1 MLLRDFVVGF
11 VEACAAQI
19 EIIRAF
25 QFIVAEEFA
34 AVLPVEDL
42 DGIGIQWI
50 AFAVGFLREF
60 REVVGIIMVEAMG
73 ENKPRIRLQD
83 ACQRTGLRQDVF
95 VVVFRERDAARF
107 RAGREDEA
115 EHAALFVVETDVFD
129 GTCIDAVEGV
139 MDAVFIFRNNFRNGA
154 FRDFQLATV
163 FLQRDIIIACDETQH
178 LMHLVWIRMEDAV
191 QFDLHFLPFFRH
203 KFDGFDF
210 DDVINLSKI
219 ETDAVD
225 VAFEAFDFVDINFVC
240 TEIAG
245 LDALRDDLLW
255 IEAFLVADGHID
267 VHVGGFLRAQ
277 GDFDGGIGFR
287 RLFDAELRD
296 PRVMG
301 AGAFHP
307 HDAIDEFRLRQI
319 VDGPFA
325 FFKIGDIDFR
335 VHIRFWNILQH
346 TA

>member
-1 MLLRDFVVGF
+1 
-11 VEACAAQI
+11 
-19 EIIRAF
+19 
-25 QFIVAEEFA
+25 
-34 AVLPVEDL
+34 
-42 DGIGIQWI
+42 
-50 AFAVGFLREF
+50 
-60 REVVGIIMVEAMG
+60 MVEAMR
-73 ENKPRIRLQD
+73 ENETRVWLQHAAGRIR
-83 ACQRTGLRQDVF
+83 LRQDVF

-107 RAGREDEA
+107 RAAREDEA

-139 MDAVFIFRNNFRNGA
+139 MDTVFVLHGDFRNGA
-154 FRDFQLATV
+154 FCDFQLATV
-163 FLQRDIIIACDETQH
+163 FLQRDIVVACDETQH

-191 QFDLHFLPFFRH
+191 QFDLHLLAFFRH

-210 DDVINLSKI
+210 DDVIDLSKI
-219 ETDAVD
+219 EADTVD

-240 TEIAG
+240 TEVAG
-245 LDALRDDLLW
+245 LDALRDDLLR

-335 VHIRFWNILQH
+335 VHIRFRNIFQH